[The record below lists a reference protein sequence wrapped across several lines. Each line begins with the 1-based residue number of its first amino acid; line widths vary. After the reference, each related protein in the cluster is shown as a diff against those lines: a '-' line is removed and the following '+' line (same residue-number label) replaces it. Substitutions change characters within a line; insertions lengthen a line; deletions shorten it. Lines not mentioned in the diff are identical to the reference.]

1 MLELKLFEGDDVAWD
16 LFLANVKDGT
26 VYHRSSWL
34 NILHNIDGIALRKL
48 GFYLDDKLV
57 GLFPVFIKKM
67 SILSA
72 ASSPFYVED
81 TPYMGIASDVLD
93 VNYAIEAIAEYMR
106 KNSVS
111 FLRFVQSKQCG
122 GLKSRNNLEIINKHT
137 HLLNLD
143 KSLDELWKNFEGR
156 CRTAVRKAQKSGIE
170 VKFVTE
176 IDCIAEYYAILT
188 DVYNRQE
195 QIYPHSLDFF
205 VEIFK
210 KYNGKDLYMLVAE
223 HGGKV
228 IAGGIFLMGTDTV
241 YYLNGASIKEFNNLG
256 VNNLIQWISISH
268 AHALGRKQ
276 YDFVGS
282 DQDRFGTFKKSFGG
296 VLICNQC
303 IELSN
308 SNAATLLRKWYPK
321 CKTLAMKYF
330 KKRV

>member
-1 MLELKLFEGDDVAWD
+1 MLELKLFEGDDDAWD
-16 LFLANVKDGT
+16 LFLSNVKDGT
-26 VYHRSSWL
+26 VFHRSAWL
-34 NILHNIDGIALRKL
+34 NILQKTDGIALRKL
-48 GFYLDDKLV
+48 GFYLDGNLI
-57 GLFPVFIKKM
+57 GLFPLFIKKV

-81 TPYMGIASDVLD
+81 TPYMGVVSDVLD
-93 VNYAIEAIAEYMR
+93 INDAIEAIAAYMR
-106 KNSVS
+106 KNSIS
-111 FLRFVQSKQCG
+111 FLRFVQSKQCD
-122 GLKSRNNLEIINKHT
+122 GLKSRTNLEIIDKHT
-137 HLLNLD
+137 HILKLD

-170 VKFVTE
+170 VKLVTE
-176 IDCIAEYYAILT
+176 IGRMADYYTMLT

-195 QIYPHSLDFF
+195 QVYPHSLEFF

-210 KYNGKDLYMLVAE
+210 KFDGKELYMLVAE
-223 HGGKV
+223 YDEKV
-228 IAGGIFLMGTDTV
+228 IAGGIFLMDADTV

-256 VNNLIQWISISH
+256 VNNLIQWTSISH

-296 VLICNQC
+296 VLECNQC
-303 IELSN
+303 MELSN